1 MGVRAVITGTV
12 QGVGFRPSVYRLA
25 ETMGRS
31 GSVRN
36 DGASVVIEL
45 DRDDGFI
52 DALMHSLPPLA
63 EVESVTLCEA
73 EVPPG
78 TGFSIS
84 ESSDGTGG
92 VGIPADTAVCPR
104 CLAEMRSDG
113 RRGGYPFTTCTE
125 CGARFTLMRSM
136 PYDRARTSMSEFP
149 VCPECGREYDDPADR
164 RFHHQTVCCP
174 ACGPSYRLLD
184 RDGSEIPGDPIS
196 AFAEGLDDGRIGIAK
211 SWGGMHIC
219 ASIDRVAELRE
230 WYRRQYKP
238 FAVMVRDKE
247 AVRRYGDPTP
257 WELEEMTSPRRPIVL
272 IRKRGCVP
280 KEVSP
285 GLDTV
290 GMFLPYT
297 GMHHLLFD
305 RLETDALIM
314 TSANLPGEP
323 MVLDDRDVMSM
334 GADMY
339 LLHNQEIVNR
349 ADDSVIKMLDD
360 RTYFLRKSR
369 GHIPSYI
376 DIPLHGSAI
385 AVGPQE
391 NITATVAVGGR
402 MHTTQHIGN
411 AESIGVTEYLNEAV
425 RSLMSMTGCEPQA
438 VAVDL
443 HPGYANRRVGM
454 RIAEECDAETVEVQH
469 HWAHCASLMADNGLD
484 TIAALAVDGTGHG
497 TDGQAW
503 GGEVMT
509 ADLSSFIRTAHL
521 EYIPLIGGDAA
532 LRDIR
537 RLMFAIDSINGSE
550 AAYVT
555 DQEASVFSKMAAG
568 SVRTSSLGRV
578 MDALA
583 YRLGV
588 CTMRTYDGEPA
599 MRLEPLLERG
609 RRLDGFETSV
619 RNGIVGISHLF
630 ADIPADAKACDVAV
644 SIVGS
649 IVDAMTDCACDAAAD
664 LGMNEIGL
672 TGGVSYSLPVS
683 RMFVNRVRRNG
694 MTPVLHRRVP
704 NGDGGISV
712 GQAAIALRRVS

>member
-25 ETMGRS
+25 EAMGRS

-52 DALMHSLPPLA
+52 DALLHSLPPLA
-63 EVESVTLCEA
+63 KVESISVSETDVA
-73 EVPPG
+73 SG

-84 ESSDGTGG
+84 ESSAGAGG

-136 PYDRARTSMSEFP
+136 PYDRARTSMSGFP
-149 VCPECGREYDDPADR
+149 VCPECGREYDDPTDR

-174 ACGPSYRLLD
+174 VCGPSYRLLD
-184 RDGSEIPGDPIS
+184 KEGVEIPVDPVS

-230 WYRRQYKP
+230 WYRRRYKP
-238 FAVMVRDKE
+238 FAVMVRDEE

-272 IRKRGCVP
+272 VRKRDCVP
-280 KEVSP
+280 EEVSP

-305 RLETDALIM
+305 RLKTDALIM

-376 DIPLHGSAI
+376 DIPLNGSAI

-391 NITATVAVGGR
+391 NITATVSVNGR

-411 AESIGVTEYLNEAV
+411 AESIGVVEYLDEAV
-425 RSLMSMTGCEPQA
+425 RSLMDMTGCRPQM
-438 VAVDL
+438 VAMDL
-443 HPGYANRRVGM
+443 HPGYTNRKVAK
-454 RIAEECDAETVEVQH
+454 RIAEECDAGVIEVQH
-469 HWAHCASLMADNGLD
+469 HWAHCASLMADAG
-484 TIAALAVDGTGHG
+484 IYEMAALAVDGTGHG
-497 TDGQAW
+497 TDGAAW

-509 ADLSSFIRTAHL
+509 SDLQSYERVAHL

-532 LRDIR
+532 LKDIR
-537 RLMFAIDSINGSE
+537 RLRFAIDRINGEESQF
-550 AAYVT
+550 VT
-555 DQEASVFSKMAAG
+555 DKEASVFSKMIG
-568 SVRTSSLGRV
+568 NSVMTSSLGRV
-578 MDALA
+578 LDAVS
-583 YRLGV
+583 YSLGV
-588 CTMRTYDGEPA
+588 CEQRTYDGEPA

-609 RRLDGFETSV
+609 RRLGGFDTSV
-619 RNGIVGISHLF
+619 DNGVIGTAHLF
-630 ADIPADAKACDVAV
+630 QDIPKNARKEDVAV

-649 IVDAMTDCACDAAAD
+649 IVDTMTDCACDAAEKKG
-664 LGMNEIGL
+664 LKHIGI
-672 TGGVSYSLPVS
+672 TGGVSYSLPIS
-683 RMFVNRVRRNG
+683 RMFRDRVIRNG
-694 MTPVLHRRVP
+694 FIPVLHRRVP

-712 GQAAIALRRVS
+712 GQAAIALKGLE